1 MKFATAASFRTSL
14 ETRLL
19 ERARRE
25 GKDVNRLRTQVAF
38 ERFLERVFRA
48 QGDWV
53 LKGGY
58 ALEVRLHD
66 RARST
71 LDLDLD
77 AGSAADLLGVLLEAV
92 RFPTGDYFEFTV
104 RAQGSGLAG
113 PPEGGQ
119 RFHVEARLAG
129 RPFARFH
136 VDLGQGD
143 VLTQPPECIEGQT
156 DLSFADLPRSRLRVY
171 PLASHY
177 AEKVHA
183 YTRPRERQTRVK
195 DLVDL
200 ALLLT
205 LEVRPSPETWA
216 AVHSTFAQYGTHPLP
231 GTWPPAPAEWA
242 GRFQELAGGAGLEPS
257 ELAPWEARLTAFWNQ
272 LRPSG

>member
-1 MKFATAASFRTSL
+1 MRFATAASFRISL
-14 ETRLL
+14 DTRLL
-19 ERARRE
+19 DRARRE

-38 ERFLERVFRA
+38 ERFLM

-71 LDLDLD
+71 LDLDLN
-77 AGSAADLLGVLLEAV
+77 AGTASSLLGALQDAV
-92 RFPTGDYFEFTV
+92 RLPVGDHFDFAV
-104 RAQGSGLAG
+104 RAQGPGLVG

-143 VLTQPPECIEGQT
+143 VLTQPPEWTKGQT

-171 PLASHY
+171 PLACHF

-183 YTRPRERQTRVK
+183 YPWPRERQTRVK

-205 LEVRPSPETWA
+205 LDVPSSAETWA
-216 AVHSTFAQYGTHPLP
+216 AVESTFAQYATPPLP
-231 GTWPPAPAEWA
+231 ETWPPAPADWA
-242 GRFQELAGGAGLEPS
+242 ERFQELAGSAGLEPPD
-257 ELAPWEARLTAFWNQ
+257 LAPWEKRLTAFWRQ
-272 LRPSG
+272 LRSPG

>member
-1 MKFATAASFRTSL
+1 MRFATAASFRTSL

-19 ERARRE
+19 DRARRE
-25 GKDVNRLRTQVAF
+25 GRDVNRLRTQVAF
-38 ERFLERVFRA
+38 ERFLERVFRSRE
-48 QGDWV
+48 DWV

-66 RARST
+66 QARST
-71 LDLDLD
+71 LDLDLNAGTAPSLLD
-77 AGSAADLLGVLLEAV
+77 ALHEAV
-92 RFPTGDYFEFTV
+92 RLPVGDHFEFAV
-104 RAQGSGLAG
+104 RAQGQGLAG

-143 VLTQPPECIEGQT
+143 VLTQPPEWIEGQT

-195 DLVDL
+195 DLLDL

-205 LEVRPSPETWA
+205 LDLQPSQEAWA
-216 AVHSTFAQYGTHPLP
+216 AVESTFAQYGTHSLP
-231 GTWPPAPAEWA
+231 EAWPPAPADWA
-242 GRFQELAGGAGLEPS
+242 ERFRELAKGAGLEPA
-257 ELAPWEARLTAFWNQ
+257 ELAPWEEQLTAFWGH
-272 LRPSG
+272 LRNWK